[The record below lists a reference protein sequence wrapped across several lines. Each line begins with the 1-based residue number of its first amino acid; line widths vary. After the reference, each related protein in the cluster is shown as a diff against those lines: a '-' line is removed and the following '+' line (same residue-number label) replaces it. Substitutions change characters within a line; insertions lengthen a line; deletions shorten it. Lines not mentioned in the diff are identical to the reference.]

1 MLNLNGKTVL
11 ITGASR
17 GIGEAAAKTF
27 AQAGANVMLTARNA
41 DKLKNIKK
49 KLGDRTEYFAGD
61 ISDPNIV
68 SQLVDF
74 CYSHFGALDILIN
87 NAGVTNDALFLRM
100 DLEKWTQVINTN
112 LKSNFLLS
120 SALSKNM
127 IKKKWGRIIN
137 ITSVVGHTG
146 NFGQSNYSASKA
158 GILGMS
164 KSIALELAKRNV
176 TVNCIAPGFIETS
189 MTAVL
194 SESQRE
200 SLIEKIPMGKI
211 GSPKDVANC
220 VEFLVSDKSE
230 YVTGQTIHVNGGLA
244 ML

>member
-1 MLNLNGKTVL
+1 MKKNAL
-11 ITGASR
+11 ITGATG
-17 GIGEAAAKTF
+17 GIGMAIVDILSKKF
-27 AQAGANVMLTARNA
+27 NLILVARNEE
-41 DKLKNIKK
+41 KLEQLSSKNNSVLQYIKCD
-49 KLGDRTEYFAGD
+49 L
-61 ISDPNIV
+61 SNPNEIKGLIEKINMDNLAIDV
-68 SQLVDF
+68 LV
-74 CYSHFGALDILIN
+74 N
-87 NAGVTNDALFLRM
+87 NAGINDDSLFLRM
-100 DLEKWTQVINTN
+100 NTEKWENVINTN
-112 LKSNFLLS
+112 LSSNFHLTS
-120 SALSKNM
+120 HISKLM

-164 KSIALELAKRNV
+164 KSIALELAKRNI

-194 SESQRE
+194 SESQRV

>member
-1 MLNLNGKTVL
+1 MKKLL
-11 ITGASR
+11 ITGANG
-17 GIGEAAAKTF
+17 GIGEAVC
-27 AQAGANVMLTARNA
+27 NL
-41 DKLKNIKK
+41 
-49 KLGDRTEYFAGD
+49 LGDRYEIFVLGRNKLKIKELCTKYTFIKGSFICDLNNESQITEILKEID
-61 ISDPNIV
+61 TNSI
-68 SQLVDF
+68 DF
-74 CYSHFGALDILIN
+74 DILIN
-87 NAGVTNDALFLRM
+87 NAGITNDALFLRM
-100 DLEKWTQVINTN
+100 DLEKWQRVIDTN
-112 LKSNFLLS
+112 LKANFLLT

-158 GILGMS
+158 GIVGMS
-164 KSIALELAKRNV
+164 KSIALELAKRNI

-194 SESQRE
+194 SESQRK

-211 GSPKDVANC
+211 GSPLDVANC
-220 VEFLVSDKSE
+220 VEFLVSEKSE
-230 YVTGQTIHVNGGLA
+230 YVTGQTLHVNGGLA

>member
-1 MLNLNGKTVL
+1 MKKNAL
-11 ITGASR
+11 ITGATG
-17 GIGEAAAKTF
+17 GIGMAIVDILSKKF
-27 AQAGANVMLTARNA
+27 NLILVARNEE
-41 DKLKNIKK
+41 KLEQLSSKNNSVLQYIKCD
-49 KLGDRTEYFAGD
+49 L
-61 ISDPNIV
+61 SNPNEIKGLIEKINMDNLAIDV
-68 SQLVDF
+68 LV
-74 CYSHFGALDILIN
+74 N
-87 NAGVTNDALFLRM
+87 NAGINDDSLFLRM
-100 DLEKWTQVINTN
+100 NTEKWENVINTN
-112 LKSNFLLS
+112 LSSNFHLTS
-120 SALSKNM
+120 HISKLM

-164 KSIALELAKRNV
+164 KSIALELAKRNI

>member
-1 MLNLNGKTVL
+1 MRKILL
-11 ITGASR
+11 TGANG
-17 GIGEAAAKTF
+17 GIGEAICNSLGVKYEIF
-27 AQAGANVMLTARNA
+27 VLGRNES
-41 DKLKNIKK
+41 KIKGLCK
-49 KLGDRTEYFAGD
+49 KYKSIKGSFICDLNNENR
-61 ISDPNIV
+61 ISEIIKEIN
-68 SQLVDF
+68 SNSVDF
-74 CYSHFGALDILIN
+74 DILIN

-100 DLEKWTQVINTN
+100 DLEKWKHVVDTN

-164 KSIALELAKRNV
+164 KSIALELAKRNI
-176 TVNCIAPGFIETS
+176 TVNCIAPGFIETP
-189 MTAVL
+189 MTAAL

-220 VEFLVSDKSE
+220 VEFLVSEKSE

>member
-1 MLNLNGKTVL
+1 MRKLL
-11 ITGASR
+11 ITGANG
-17 GIGEAAAKTF
+17 GIGEAVC
-27 AQAGANVMLTARNA
+27 NL
-41 DKLKNIKK
+41 
-49 KLGDRTEYFAGD
+49 LGDRYEIFVLGRSESKIKELCTKYKFIKGSFICDLNNENQ
-61 ISDPNIV
+61 IMEIIQEINTNSI
-68 SQLVDF
+68 DF
-74 CYSHFGALDILIN
+74 DILIN

-100 DLEKWTQVINTN
+100 DLEKWQKVIDTN
-112 LKSNFLLS
+112 LKANFLLT

-158 GILGMS
+158 GIVGMS
-164 KSIALELAKRNV
+164 KSIALELAKRNI
-176 TVNCIAPGFIETS
+176 TVNCISPGFIETS

-211 GSPKDVANC
+211 GSPEDVANC
-220 VEFLVSDKSE
+220 VEFLVSEKSK
-230 YVTGQTIHVNGGLA
+230 YVTGHTLHVNGGLA

>member
-1 MLNLNGKTVL
+1 MRKILL
-11 ITGASR
+11 TGASG
-17 GIGEAAAKTF
+17 GIGEAICNSLGVKYEIF
-27 AQAGANVMLTARNA
+27 VLGRNESKIK
-41 DKLKNIKK
+41 DLCKKNKFIKGSFICDLSDENQINK
-49 KLGDRTEYFAGD
+49 IIKD
-61 ISDPNIV
+61 INNKSI
-68 SQLVDF
+68 DF
-74 CYSHFGALDILIN
+74 DILIN

-100 DLEKWTQVINTN
+100 DLEKWKHVVDTN

-120 SALSKNM
+120 SALSKSM

-164 KSIALELAKRNV
+164 KSIALELAKRNI

>member
-1 MLNLNGKTVL
+1 MRKLL
-11 ITGASR
+11 ITGASG
-17 GIGEAAAKTF
+17 GIGEA
-27 AQAGANVMLTARNA
+27 VC
-41 DKLKNIKK
+41 KL
-49 KLGDRTEYFAGD
+49 LGDRYEIFVLGRNESKIKELCTKYKFIKGSFICDLNNENQ
-61 ISDPNIV
+61 ISEIIKEINTNSI
-68 SQLVDF
+68 DF
-74 CYSHFGALDILIN
+74 DILIN
-87 NAGVTNDALFLRM
+87 NAGVTNDSLFLRM
-100 DLEKWTQVINTN
+100 DLEKWQKVIDIN
-112 LKSNFLLS
+112 LKANFLLT

-158 GILGMS
+158 GIVGMS
-164 KSIALELAKRNV
+164 KSIALELAKRNI

-211 GSPKDVANC
+211 GLPNDVANC
-220 VEFLVSDKSE
+220 VEFLVSEKSE
-230 YVTGQTIHVNGGLA
+230 YVTGQTLHVNGGLA

>member
-1 MLNLNGKTVL
+1 MKKLL
-11 ITGASR
+11 ITGANG
-17 GIGEAAAKTF
+17 GIGEAVC
-27 AQAGANVMLTARNA
+27 NL
-41 DKLKNIKK
+41 
-49 KLGDRTEYFAGD
+49 LGDRYEIFVLGRNKSKIKELCTKYKFIKGSFICDLNNENQ
-61 ISDPNIV
+61 ITQIIKEIETNSI
-68 SQLVDF
+68 DF
-74 CYSHFGALDILIN
+74 DILIN
-87 NAGVTNDALFLRM
+87 NAGITNDALFLRM
-100 DLEKWTQVINTN
+100 DLEKWQRVIDTN
-112 LKSNFLLS
+112 LKANFLLT

-158 GILGMS
+158 GIVGMS
-164 KSIALELAKRNV
+164 KSIALELAKRNI

-194 SESQRE
+194 SESQRK

-211 GSPKDVANC
+211 GSPLDVANC
-220 VEFLVSDKSE
+220 VEFLVSEKSE
-230 YVTGQTIHVNGGLA
+230 YVTGQTLHVNGGLA

>member
-1 MLNLNGKTVL
+1 M
-11 ITGASR
+11 SR
-17 GIGEAAAKTF
+17 
-27 AQAGANVMLTARNA
+27 
-41 DKLKNIKK
+41 KLKTLQKYKFIKGSFICDLSNENQICEIIK
-49 KLGDRTEYFAGD
+49 EINTNS
-61 ISDPNIV
+61 I
-68 SQLVDF
+68 DF
-74 CYSHFGALDILIN
+74 EILIN

-100 DLEKWTQVINTN
+100 DLEKWQKVIDTN
-112 LKSNFLLS
+112 LKANFLLT

-146 NFGQSNYSASKA
+146 NFGQSNYSASKS

-164 KSIALELAKRNV
+164 KSIALELAKRNI
-176 TVNCIAPGFIETS
+176 TINCIAPGFIETS

-211 GSPKDVANC
+211 GSPEDVANC
-220 VEFLVSDKSE
+220 VEFLVSEKSE
-230 YVTGQTIHVNGGLA
+230 YITGQTLHVNGGLA

>member
-1 MLNLNGKTVL
+1 MRKIL
-11 ITGASR
+11 ITGASG
-17 GIGEAAAKTF
+17 GIGEAICDSLGLKHELFVLGRNKSKIKNLCQKYKFIKGSFVCDLSDENQIYKTI
-27 AQAGANVMLTARNA
+27 NEIN
-41 DKLKNIKK
+41 KNSI
-49 KLGDRTEYFAGD
+49 
-61 ISDPNIV
+61 
-68 SQLVDF
+68 DF
-74 CYSHFGALDILIN
+74 DILIN
-87 NAGVTNDALFLRM
+87 NAGVTDDALFLRM
-100 DLEKWTQVINTN
+100 DLEKWKHVVDTN
-112 LKSNFLLS
+112 SKSNFLLS

-146 NFGQSNYSASKA
+146 NYGQSNYCASKA

-164 KSIALELAKRNV
+164 KSIALELAKRNI

-200 SLIEKIPMGKI
+200 SLIDKIPMGKI
-211 GSPKDVANC
+211 GSPVDVANC

-230 YVTGQTIHVNGGLA
+230 YITGQTIHVNGGLA

>member
-1 MLNLNGKTVL
+1 MRKIL
-11 ITGASR
+11 ITGASG
-17 GIGEAAAKTF
+17 GIGEAVC
-27 AQAGANVMLTARNA
+27 NL
-41 DKLKNIKK
+41 
-49 KLGDRTEYFAGD
+49 LGDRYEIFVLGRNESKIKELCTKYKFIKGSFICDLNNENQ
-61 ISDPNIV
+61 ISEIIKEINTNSI
-68 SQLVDF
+68 DF
-74 CYSHFGALDILIN
+74 DILIN
-87 NAGVTNDALFLRM
+87 NAGITNDALFLRM
-100 DLEKWTQVINTN
+100 DLEKWQNVIDIN
-112 LKSNFLLS
+112 LKANFLLT
-120 SALSKNM
+120 SALSKIM

-158 GILGMS
+158 AIVGMS
-164 KSIALELAKRNV
+164 KSIALELAKRNI

-211 GSPKDVANC
+211 GLPKDVANC
-220 VEFLVSDKSE
+220 VEFLVSEKSE
-230 YVTGQTIHVNGGLA
+230 YVTGQTLHVNGGLA

>member
-1 MLNLNGKTVL
+1 MKKLL
-11 ITGASR
+11 ITGANG
-17 GIGEAAAKTF
+17 GIGEAVC
-27 AQAGANVMLTARNA
+27 NL
-41 DKLKNIKK
+41 
-49 KLGDRTEYFAGD
+49 LGDRYEIFVLGRNKPKIKELCTKYKFIKGSFICDLNNESQITEIIKEID
-61 ISDPNIV
+61 TNSI
-68 SQLVDF
+68 DF
-74 CYSHFGALDILIN
+74 DILIN
-87 NAGVTNDALFLRM
+87 NAGITNDALFLRM
-100 DLEKWTQVINTN
+100 DLEKWQRVIDTN
-112 LKSNFLLS
+112 LKANFLLT

-158 GILGMS
+158 GIVGMS
-164 KSIALELAKRNV
+164 KSIALELAKRNI

-194 SESQRE
+194 SESQRK

-211 GSPKDVANC
+211 GSPLDVANC
-220 VEFLVSDKSE
+220 VEFLVSEKSE
-230 YVTGQTIHVNGGLA
+230 YVTGQTLHVNGGLA